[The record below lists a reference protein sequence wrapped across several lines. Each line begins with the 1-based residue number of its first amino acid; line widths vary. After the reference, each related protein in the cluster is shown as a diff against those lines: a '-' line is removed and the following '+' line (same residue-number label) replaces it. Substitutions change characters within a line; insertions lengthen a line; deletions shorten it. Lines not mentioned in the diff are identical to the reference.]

1 MVDTALFYL
10 TSFIAASLGLILIG
24 VIIFYLRLVKKF
36 LLLKESEVNLRKEL
50 NEKIEARIAEAD
62 QESKKILQ
70 SAYDKSKEIISSSQ
84 LFDKQEQDKIS
95 DMLARVTNEEIRQY
109 SSVLQKVGKVSVD
122 ELSGVVAD
130 IKKEVTP
137 NLGKIE
143 GMIEAE
149 IKGASIET
157 KRAIQSAYTIVE
169 KELADY
175 KKEMF
180 AEVDK
185 LVLGVVKELS
195 HKILG
200 KTLLTREQEDLII
213 DALKEAKEEHIIN

>member
-149 IKGASIET
+149 IKGASSET

-200 KTLLTREQEDLII
+200 KTLTNKEQEDLII